1 MQIEIKIDETLSE
14 PRIII
19 MTNKITDEISEL
31 MQRLAEEKPRLLA
44 GFKKE
49 TVSLLEQEKI
59 IRIYAANSKVFAVT
73 EDDEYQVR
81 LRLYE
86 LEDRLDRKFFVRISN
101 SEIINLR
108 KIEEFDMSFT
118 RYDLRIP
125 VKWRGYL
132 CFTALHRQN
141 QTIIRI
147 MRWSI

>member
-31 MQRLAEEKPRLLA
+31 MQRLADEKPRLLA
-44 GFKKE
+44 CLKKE

-118 RYDLRIP
+118 
-125 VKWRGYL
+125 G
-132 CFTALHRQN
+132 
-141 QTIIRI
+141 TICVSLSNGAVTYVSRRSVAKIKQLLG
-147 MRWSI
+147 M

>member
-44 GFKKE
+44 GVKKE

-59 IRIYAANSKVFAVT
+59 LRIYAANSKVFAVT

-118 RYDLRIP
+118 GTICVSLSNGAVTYVSRRYIAKIKQLL
-125 VKWRGYL
+125 GL
-132 CFTALHRQN
+132 
-141 QTIIRI
+141 
-147 MRWSI
+147 

>member
-31 MQRLAEEKPRLLA
+31 MQRLAEEKPRLLD

-118 RYDLRIP
+118 GTICVSLSNGAVTYVSRRYIAKIKQLL
-125 VKWRGYL
+125 GL
-132 CFTALHRQN
+132 
-141 QTIIRI
+141 
-147 MRWSI
+147 

>member
-118 RYDLRIP
+118 
-125 VKWRGYL
+125 G
-132 CFTALHRQN
+132 
-141 QTIIRI
+141 TICV
-147 MRWSI
+147 SL

>member
-118 RYDLRIP
+118 GTICVSLSNGA
-125 VKWRGYL
+125 V
-132 CFTALHRQN
+132 TALHRQN

>member
-19 MTNKITDEISEL
+19 TTNKITDEISEL

-59 IRIYAANSKVFAVT
+59 ICIYAANSKVFAVT

-118 RYDLRIP
+118 GTICVSLTNGAVTYVSRRYIAKIKQLL
-125 VKWRGYL
+125 GL
-132 CFTALHRQN
+132 
-141 QTIIRI
+141 
-147 MRWSI
+147 

>member
-19 MTNKITDEISEL
+19 TTNKITDEISEL

-44 GFKKE
+44 GVKKE

-118 RYDLRIP
+118 GTICVSLTNGAVTYVSRRYIAKIKQLL
-125 VKWRGYL
+125 GL
-132 CFTALHRQN
+132 
-141 QTIIRI
+141 
-147 MRWSI
+147 

>member
-31 MQRLAEEKPRLLA
+31 MQRLAEETPRLLA

-118 RYDLRIP
+118 GTICVSLSNGAVTYVSRRYIAKIKQLL
-125 VKWRGYL
+125 GL
-132 CFTALHRQN
+132 
-141 QTIIRI
+141 
-147 MRWSI
+147 